1 VWKASA
7 PAALYLHGPGGQLL
21 CSYTSTSGGT
31 YTEPIYFAGRLLY
44 TMTAGTDASG
54 NWAGVD
60 TIQTDRL
67 GSVRGVNGG
76 GTTTRNYYPFG
87 EEIGGPLQ
95 GDASQYKFA
104 STYRDSATGL
114 DYAVNRYYASGTGR
128 FLTPD
133 YYTRSASADSPQT
146 FNRYNYAGN
155 DPVNMTDPDGLFVKN
170 VPPTPPDPGTR
181 EGEEIEG
188 PRGEGQPPEGGGGR
202 LNKQTL
208 VNGAD
213 ALMSKA
219 DCGNFITGTLQ
230 KAFLVANEVSTADQ
244 LGQYEREIY
253 DQISATPVRSALGSA
268 DFNDAGVA
276 KTETSGGKT
285 FTILAEAHF
294 SASGTSS
301 IAFYNAF
308 FDQGSTARYQT
319 TIHEGMH
326 LFWGLTDAQF
336 AKAAGTYRDGM
347 SSLEAS
353 EAWNGELKKNC
364 K

>member
-1 VWKASA
+1 VQKAGPSWA
-7 PAALYLHGPGGQLL
+7 TYLYGPGGQLL
-21 CSYTSTSGGT
+21 SALEGSVGYTD
-31 YTEPIYFAGRLLY
+31 YVYFGGRLLFTLNQGSMGPGY
-44 TMTAGTDASG
+44 TKVTRIFG
-54 NWAGVD
+54 
-60 TIQTDRL
+60 DRL
-67 GSVRGVNGG
+67 GSTRG
-76 GTTTRNYYPFG
+76 TYTTDPYYPLSWTTRNYYPFG
-87 EEIGGPLQ
+87 EEIGST
-95 GDASQYKFA
+95 ANNEYKFA
-104 STYRDSATGL
+104 STYRDSSTGL
-114 DYAVNRYYASGTGR
+114 DYAVNRYHASGMGR

-181 EGEEIEG
+181 EGAEIEG